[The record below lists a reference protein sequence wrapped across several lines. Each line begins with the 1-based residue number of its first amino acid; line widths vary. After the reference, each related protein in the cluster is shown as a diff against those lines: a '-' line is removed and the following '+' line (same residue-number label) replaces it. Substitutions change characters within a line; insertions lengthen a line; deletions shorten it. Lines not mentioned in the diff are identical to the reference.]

1 MEMPEKHTL
10 FKSFNVRF
18 SLINRQHVELLQKF
32 EKDAAAGKNSKN
44 QIIMKALAE
53 YYYKQEH
60 DRKDVDLDNVL
71 TMEMV
76 EEKLDK
82 MKGDIRTE
90 LYQEFMKFF
99 AGNLMGMAMVRPVV
113 AAQPVMQTVP
123 QERDSMEEENSFDI
137 EEDDVIMSNVQKWS

>member
-10 FKSFNVRF
+10 FKAFNVRF

-32 EKDAAAGKNSKN
+32 EKDAAVGKKSKN
-44 QIIMKALAE
+44 RIIMDALAE
-53 YYYKQEH
+53 YYYRREH
-60 DRKDVDLDNVL
+60 DKEDLASDKIP

-76 EEKLDK
+76 DEKLDK
-82 MKGDIRTE
+82 MKADIRTE

-99 AGNLMGMAMVRPVV
+99 AGNLMGMAAIRPV
-113 AAQPVMQTVP
+113 AAVQPTMQNV
-123 QERDSMEEENSFDI
+123 QEEEESREEDSFDI